1 MAKAD
6 FVVFF
11 DVFGPHFFFVGGFLF
26 YLITWCHL
34 IKNLAPCE
42 GKSAGLNGAMYQ
54 IYLEGHKGHGC
65 VLSYK

>member
-34 IKNLAPCE
+34 IKNLAPCKE
-42 GKSAGLNGAMYQ
+42 KIVGQNRAMYQ
-54 IYLEGHKGHGC
+54 KLLQGREGSGC
-65 VLSYK
+65 VPSYR